1 MIDFK
6 TDKPILS
13 VGDACTDI
21 ILPFGETRHMMAAHL
36 QGETNH
42 MGHNAANFFAGGSV
56 ANTAHGIAVLGGE
69 SWFAG
74 KAGDDFFG
82 RYLQSEFVKAGVDT
96 RFMILDEQIFTS
108 MIIVVVDE
116 NQERVNYAIPPHGGS
131 QHLLEKHDL
140 PDTLPDQIGWLHTSG
155 ILLRENPAA
164 DTILDFMDVCQR
176 KGIPTSLDLN
186 FRIEA
191 IGYAQYVER
200 IQRGIQLTNVLFGS
214 GEEEM
219 MPITSAKTPQA
230 AAKMLVGP
238 NRMVVCRG
246 GAQGADI
253 YLPDG
258 NSLRGNAFD
267 VPVVDTLGAGDAYN
281 AGFIVAAT
289 EGHTMEEANRMGN
302 AVSGFKIMHPGARNF
317 PNRLQLEEFLA
328 KYTVRTV

>member
-21 ILPFGETRHMMAAHL
+21 ILPIGETRHMMAAHL
-36 QGETNH
+36 QGETGH
-42 MGHNAANFFAGGSV
+42 LGHNAASFFAGGSV
-56 ANTAHGIAVLGGE
+56 ANTAHGIASLGCK

-82 RYLQSEFVKAGVDT
+82 RYLQSVFVKAGVDT
-96 RFMILDEQIFTS
+96 RLMILDDQIFTT

-116 NQERVNYAIPPHGGS
+116 NQDRINYAIPPHGGS
-131 QHLLEKHDL
+131 QHLLAKHDL
-140 PDTLPDQIGWLHTSG
+140 PDSLPDQIGWLHTSG
-155 ILLRENPAA
+155 ILLRENPTA
-164 DTILDFMDVCQR
+164 DTILDFMETCNR

-191 IGYAQYVER
+191 IGNAKYVDR

-219 MPITSAKTPQA
+219 MPITGAKTAQA
-230 AAKMLVGP
+230 AAKMLIGP
-238 NRMVVCRG
+238 DRMVVCRG
-246 GAQGADI
+246 GASGADI

-258 NSLRGNAFD
+258 TYLHSKAFD

-289 EGHTMEEANRMGN
+289 HGQTMEEANRMGN
-302 AVSGFKIMHPGARNF
+302 AVSGFKIMYPGARNF
-317 PNRLQLEEFLA
+317 PNREQLEEFQ
-328 KYTVRTV
+328 RTFSTRPG